1 MVWGGE
7 WNDWGR
13 RWDDWGRFW
22 ASQNRPQSSHPI
34 VSSGGKSMEEARY
47 VIRKVGKADIT
58 DCVSVIRR
66 SFRTVAE
73 EFGFTE
79 ENAPGFTAFSTTE
92 EKVLYWMTEQHRS
105 MYGCFKEEQLVG
117 YYNLLPTENGYEL
130 GSLSVLPEYRHAGI
144 GRILLT
150 DAMIR
155 VAAEGAGRME
165 ISIVEENT
173 ILRKWYESMGFLH
186 TGTKKFDFFPFTVGY
201 MERDLKAGPLR
212 LEKLMISRG
221 HIILW
226 LEQAAASAPR
236 FVYISGE
243 LTMNGRF
250 YTDLFREWYWV
261 EKPEGSVYFL
271 DNLTVLGTVTD
282 EEKLQIIIA
291 ANERNKADQ
300 ENVQIIYEPVNS
312 PRVVR
317 VSKMP
322 SSQQEKE
329 EFPIYEH
336 KCKSSYFYGISGKF
350 STKNGEQYQTI
361 GAFWDEMSAKH
372 GRENLQGMG
381 YLWDG
386 DTMSYAIGLK
396 DGRIEDYDVEIW
408 LPEEGW
414 KAVKGRTEE
423 LSRIYDRIYRDGS
436 LTYEIETFTPDG
448 DCEICFYRIGD
459 DWMDA
464 QLEVG
469 TIFDTAKCT
478 VYYRPKEPDKM
489 ILISNFRYTG
499 DSSIKWWD
507 EASYGMCTHPCTKE
521 EIGELYHILKDIPP
535 DEWRFSSPF
544 RHVRVTEEI
553 KQKAL
558 EILRQMCFL

>member
-1 MVWGGE
+1 
-7 WNDWGR
+7 
-13 RWDDWGRFW
+13 
-22 ASQNRPQSSHPI
+22 
-34 VSSGGKSMEEARY
+34 MEEARY

-186 TGTKKFDFFPFTVGY
+186 TGTKKFDFFPFTAGY

-226 LEQAAASAPR
+226 LEQAASAPR

-300 ENVQIIYEPVNS
+300 ENVQIVHEPVSS
-312 PRVVR
+312 PRTVHVAKTI
-317 VSKMP
+317 SPGKDSDDYP
-322 SSQQEKE
+322 Q
-329 EFPIYEH
+329 YD
-336 KCKSSYFYGISGKF
+336 CKRESGYFYGVSREF
-350 STKNGEQYQTI
+350 STKNEEQYQTI
-361 GAFWDEMSAKH
+361 GAFWDEMSAKY
-372 GRENLQGMG
+372 GLEKLQGLG
-381 YLWDG
+381 YSWTE
-386 DTMSYAIGLK
+386 DTITYAIGLK
-396 DGRIEDYDVEIW
+396 DDMLDDYDVEIW
-408 LPEEGW
+408 LPENGW
-414 KAVKGRTEE
+414 KAVKGRTED
-423 LSRIYDRIYRDGS
+423 LGRIYDSIYRDGS
-436 LTYEIETFTPDG
+436 LTYEIETFSSDG
-448 DCEICFYRIGD
+448 NCEICFYRMGD
-459 DWMDA
+459 AWMEGGF
-464 QLEVG
+464 EVKG
-469 TIFDTAKCT
+469 LLFDTAKCSA
-478 VYYRPKEPDKM
+478 YYRPKEPDK
-489 ILISNFRYTG
+489 IVLASNFTYTG

-521 EIGELYHILKDIPP
+521 ETVDLYHILQDIPS
-535 DEWRFSSPF
+535 DKWHFTGAF
-544 RHVRVTEEI
+544 RNLRVSEEI
-553 KQKAL
+553 RQKAL
-558 EILRQMCFL
+558 EILRDYTIT

>member
-1 MVWGGE
+1 M
-7 WNDWGR
+7 
-13 RWDDWGRFW
+13 
-22 ASQNRPQSSHPI
+22 QSDENN
-34 VSSGGKSMEEARY
+34 GWKEEEY
-47 VIRKVGKADIT
+47 VIRRVGKADIP
-58 DCVSVIRR
+58 DCVSVIRS

-73 EFGFTE
+73 EFGFTG

-92 EKVLYWMTEQHRS
+92 EKVEYWMTEQGRP
-105 MYGCFKEEQLVG
+105 MYGCFAEERLVG
-117 YYNLLPTENGYEL
+117 YYNLFPSEKKVEL
-130 GSLSVLPEYRHAGI
+130 GSLSVLPEYRHRGM
-144 GRILLT
+144 GRALVT

-155 VAAEGAGRME
+155 AAAGDLSGME
-165 ISIVEENT
+165 LSIVEENVL
-173 ILRKWYESMGFLH
+173 LRKWCESMGFIH
-186 TGTKKFDFFPFTVGY
+186 TGTKKYDFFPFTCGY
-201 MERDLKAGPLR
+201 LERDLDVCPIR
-212 LEKLMISRG
+212 IRNLMLSRG

-226 LEQAAASAPR
+226 LDSG

-250 YTDLFREWYWV
+250 YADLYRDWYWV
-261 EKPEGSVYFL
+261 EKPEDSVYFL
-271 DNLTVLGTVTD
+271 DDLTVLGRVTD

-291 ANERNKADQ
+291 SHERNKADQ

-361 GAFWDEMSAKH
+361 GAFWDEMSAKY

-381 YLWDG
+381 YLWVG

-544 RHVRVTEEI
+544 RHVSVTEEI